1 MLPSLNA
8 KDKVLTIAFAV
19 CAAWMLGDSLAFIAN
34 FQPTLIVP
42 LLLGKLIG
50 ALAGLGIAHW
60 LSVPAAL
67 RYEASEALTDAD
79 ESHSATGSCLANRL
93 A

>member
-1 MLPSLNA
+1 M
-8 KDKVLTIAFAV
+8 LTIAFAV

-42 LLLGKLIG
+42 LLVGKLIG

-67 RYEASEALTDAD
+67 EYERHESSALYDEDA
-79 ESHSATGSCLANRL
+79 EVLVLSTST
-93 A
+93 